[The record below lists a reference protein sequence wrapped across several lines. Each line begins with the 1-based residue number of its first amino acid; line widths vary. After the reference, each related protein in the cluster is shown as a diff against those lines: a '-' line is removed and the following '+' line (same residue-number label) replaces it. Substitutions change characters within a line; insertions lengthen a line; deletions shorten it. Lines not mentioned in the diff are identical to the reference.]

1 MNTYKD
7 IWIEVLEA
15 VRPYVSQTG
24 FSAWL
29 SGEKNGYLEFT
40 DFKDNT
46 VFLHCPNDIQINII
60 KSQYIDKLK
69 KAFEEIMGFPVEI
82 ELVLDKKPAVE
93 PEPKQKNENKNIYP
107 LPEDKQEQFTFE
119 TFVEGPSNKFAYRA
133 AMAVAKDPGG
143 HIRHDHSYGNYNP
156 LFIYGKSGLGK
167 THILNAICYEIRKNF
182 PDMKIV
188 YMRSEDF
195 LNEFLN
201 ALDRKATDEFH
212 MKFRNIDVLLIDDI
226 QFIAGKVQTEEEFFH
241 TFNSLI
247 ENGKQIVLTSDRPP
261 KEIQSLTE
269 RLVSR
274 FVSGILADIQSP
286 EYETR
291 CLIIKNK
298 AMMLNL
304 NISNEVVEYIAN
316 KIKTNIRQLEG
327 TVKKLSALN
336 EITNKEPTIAIAQKV
351 IKDVIDD
358 DIPPIPVTIE
368 KIIEEVSRMQG
379 IPVDEIKSSKQKAN
393 ISLAR
398 KMCMYIMRE
407 VTTLTLEQIGE
418 EFDKNYSTV
427 IYSLKEISKK
437 MEEDSKLE
445 RKINDIINNVKTN
458 D

>member
-82 ELVLDKKPAVE
+82 DLVLDKKPAVE

-418 EFDKNYSTV
+418 EFGKNYSTV